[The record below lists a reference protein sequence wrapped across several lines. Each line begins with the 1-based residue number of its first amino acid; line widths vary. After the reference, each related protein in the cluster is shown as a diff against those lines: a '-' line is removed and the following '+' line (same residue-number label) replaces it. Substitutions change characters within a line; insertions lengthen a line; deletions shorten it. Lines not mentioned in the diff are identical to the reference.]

1 MMLTYEEN
9 RLYLNRAVAQSGITL
24 HRQLLVAVLG
34 AKMQFLIPFDH
45 GVIANYFS
53 QDLQLVD
60 SELPGALI
68 NAVAGMA

>member
-1 MMLTYEEN
+1 MARSGIAMHN
-9 RLYLNRAVAQSGITL
+9 RLLT
-24 HRQLLVAVLG
+24 AVLG
-34 AKMQFLIPFDH
+34 AKMQFLARFDH

-68 NAVAGMA
+68 NAVAGRILLGDTG

>member
-1 MMLTYEEN
+1 MHSRLLT
-9 RLYLNRAVAQSGITL
+9 AI
-24 HRQLLVAVLG
+24 LG
-34 AKMQFLIPFDH
+34 AKMQFLARFDH

-68 NAVAGMA
+68 NAVAGKIFIVNKG